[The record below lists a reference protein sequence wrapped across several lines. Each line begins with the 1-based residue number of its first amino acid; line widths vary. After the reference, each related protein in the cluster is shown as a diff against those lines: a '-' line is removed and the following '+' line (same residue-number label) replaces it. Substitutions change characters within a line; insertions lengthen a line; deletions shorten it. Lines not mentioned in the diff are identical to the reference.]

1 MPFARSRRKA
11 WRYLVVVALVV
22 TACSQLPVSI
32 PAPSIEQEEQ
42 PTATATVEPTETPQV
57 SPLSEMELPPTVVE
71 YSPRPGQELPPDDAV
86 ITLRFD
92 QAMDRESVE
101 QALQVTPD
109 IEREAIWEGDRAVR
123 FVPKTLASAARYRV
137 TLKAEARSTEGLALS
152 YPLAFSFSTMGGL
165 QVTGVTPTDGAEEIR
180 VDAPLL
186 VTFNRPVVPLNCTG
200 NVAGKV
206 PACPELPLNIEP
218 YINGEGFWVNTS
230 LYRFTPR
237 LGWDAG
243 QRYDVEAAAGV
254 TSVDGAV
261 LEEAYAWSF
270 TPAPPRVLSVSPEE
284 SADDQRL
291 DVGIRVV
298 FNTPMDSEA
307 TGSAFTLIAE
317 NGEPVPGSITWR
329 DAGAELVFT
338 PTQLLTLDTRYI
350 ASLSESAR
358 ALTGALLDQPLRWS
372 FTTVP
377 SPTVMAMTPADGA
390 RGVELYQPVRIAFA
404 GAIDQDA
411 VMSQVVI
418 TPSVADADLFSFWD
432 GDILQLMW
440 DKEPRTE
447 YCVGVGRNVPD
458 VYGNTTETG
467 LEQCFTTGD
476 LRPVFAPATRLSAV
490 TLDAAEP
497 PELYVVSRNVPN
509 ASLALV
515 EMTEQSFIG
524 TGPVGG
530 TQLRSWVEYFRDR
543 PNEAQIVPVSLS
555 RRGNPLATGYYGLT
569 WDAGERAG
577 WRNEMRIAV
586 IDRHVTLKMSADEAL
601 VWVTELRS
609 GEPVTS
615 TEVRLL
621 DASATLMAAGTT
633 DADGLARIPIGDQDS
648 LWDRAV
654 AVVGQPGT
662 PGFGVA
668 LNQWYEGA
676 SPWAFDVQVQYGGF
690 VPYQIYLHSDRPIYR
705 PGQTVRFRGVL
716 RSDDDARYTLTD
728 LGRTVDVSLRDPDW
742 EVVYTRTASL
752 SELGSFSGE
761 FNLSSEA
768 KLGSYAM
775 VAELEGVERRWELP
789 FTVAAYRKPEFEV
802 NVMPERGD
810 VLNGEPLRA
819 LVEADYLFGGAV
831 REAEVRWEVRAQT
844 TDFEPLV
851 SGRWQWEPTMWQSGW
866 REDLIAE
873 GQGTTD
879 ADGQLLIDLPA
890 DLEALAEK
898 QTETGPQTWV
908 IEATVIDESGFPVS
922 GRATAD
928 VHPSQFYLGLQ
939 SRDWVVLAGEKTTVD
954 VLALDWAS
962 EPVAEQEVEVTLA
975 EREWYQE
982 PSDEPFAGATWLYTD
997 TVVST
1002 LSVTTDQDGEAEA
1015 VVTPPQG
1022 GPYVVKAEAADADGN
1037 PVRSETFLWV
1047 SGPAGRAWRMP
1058 KGTVEPVAD
1067 AERYRPGD
1075 TASILVPTPFDGPF
1089 QVLMTV
1095 ERGGILETRRFVA
1108 EEANPVVELL
1118 IESVHAPNVYVSF
1131 VIVKGVE
1138 FVEDE
1143 DGEIEEVGVPDVRI
1157 GLVKLPVEPVAQT
1170 LSVELTPDQIT
1181 PYAPGDEVE
1190 LTVRTVDSEG
1200 RTVDAEVG
1208 LAVADKATL
1217 NLTEPNAPSI
1227 VEGFYGERPLGVV
1240 TGNSLLVLFNRIA
1253 ADREALVEEA
1263 DTLAEEL
1270 SMGGLGGGGGGAAPA
1285 EVDVRQEF
1293 PDTAYWETRL
1303 RTGPSG
1309 EVPVR
1314 FELPDS
1320 LTTWV
1325 ADARAVT
1332 ADTKVGQAQ
1341 TELVVSKPLMVRPVT
1356 PRFFVAGDRLEL
1368 AAVVHNTTDQ
1378 DLDVSVRLD
1387 ASGLSLE
1394 SDVEQQVRVAAGG
1407 RARVAWT
1414 VTAPRSGSDAALLT
1428 FSAEGGGYSDATRPT
1443 LGRAPDQTLPIYRYE
1458 SPDVMGTA
1466 GVLMEAGSRLEAI
1479 ALPPDAGPDTGLAVH
1494 VEPSLAAGLI
1504 DGLTY
1509 LETFGYDCTE
1519 QIVSRFL
1526 PNLLTYRTLQDLGL
1540 ETPEME
1546 EKLDL
1551 LVRDALDRLYGRQRE
1566 DGGWGWWSN
1575 RSDLQVTAY
1584 VTLGLL
1590 EAQRAG
1596 FTVRGD
1602 ALQQALD
1609 YLSAALAAEEQAT
1622 EREWTRPHTM
1632 AFYVLSLAGEP
1643 WPSNVASLLYAVRD
1657 KLGVTGQA
1665 YLALG
1670 LGAVDPADRRVTTL
1684 LDELRDAAEITAT
1697 GAQWSD
1703 THGASWSTDVRATAV
1718 ALETLVRLAPEDGL
1732 IDQAVR
1738 WLITARQ
1745 GDRWATT
1752 QETAWALIAL
1762 TDVMAMTGELQADY
1776 EWGMALNG
1784 LAQADGVASPETI
1797 MEQTALT
1804 FGTASD
1810 PAQGLVRDQTNA
1822 LEIARG
1828 EGEGR
1833 LYYTAHLSLYRPV
1846 EGLAAERR
1854 GLAVER
1860 AYCAVTESADP
1871 SQPCEPLASV
1881 TQGDLVEVH
1890 LTLTVPE
1897 PRHFVMLED
1906 VYPAGMEPVDPTLLT
1921 EQQDLPGPGLV
1932 RDKEPSMRWWWNPF
1946 DHREL
1951 RDERAVFF
1959 AQALQPGVYQVRYL
1973 LRATLPGEYQV
1984 LPATASEMYF
1994 PEVWGRTGG
2003 ATFSI
2008 QP

>member
-1 MPFARSRRKA
+1 MPFAGSRKKV
-11 WRYLVVVALVV
+11 WRYLVVVLLVV

-32 PAPSIEQEEQ
+32 PAPSIEQ
-42 PTATATVEPTETPQV
+42 PTATESIEPTETPRV
-57 SPLSEMELPPTVVE
+57 SPLAEMDLPPTVVDF
-71 YSPRPGQELPPDDAV
+71 SPRPGQELPPDDAV
-86 ITLRFD
+86 ITVRFD

-101 QALQVTPD
+101 QALQITPE
-109 IEREAIWEGDRAVR
+109 IEREAVWESDQAVS
-123 FVPKTLASAARYRV
+123 FVPKVLASASRYRV
-137 TLKAEARSTEGLALS
+137 TLNADARSADGRQLS

-165 QVTGVTPTDGAEEIR
+165 QITDVTPADGAAEIR

-186 VTFNRPVVPLNCTG
+186 ITFNRPVVPLNCTG
-200 NVAGKV
+200 GAAGKV
-206 PACPELPLNIEP
+206 PACPELPFNIEP
-218 YINGEGFWVNTS
+218 YVNGDGFWLNTS

-243 QRYDVEAAAGV
+243 QRYDVEVAAGV

-270 TPAPPRVLSVSPEE
+270 TPASPRVLEFLPKEN
-284 SADDQRL
+284 AGNQLL
-291 DVGIRVV
+291 DVGVRVV

-317 NGEPVPGSITWR
+317 NGEPVPGSITWQ

-338 PTQLLTLDTRYI
+338 PTQRLALDTQYV
-350 ASLSESAR
+350 ASVGDNAR
-358 ALTGALLDQPLRWS
+358 ALTGALLEEPLRWS
-372 FTTVP
+372 FATVP
-377 SPTVMAMTPADGA
+377 YPEVTAMSPADGA
-390 RGVELYQPVRIAFA
+390 SGVELYQPVRIAFA

-432 GDILQLMW
+432 GDVLQVMW

-447 YCVGVGRNVPD
+447 YCVGVQPGVPD
-458 VYGNTTETG
+458 LYGNMTETG
-467 LEQCFTTGD
+467 LEHCFTTGD
-476 LRPVFAPATRLSAV
+476 LRPVFAPATQLSAV
-490 TLDAAEP
+490 TLDASQA

-509 ASLALV
+509 ASLSLV

-530 TQLRSWVEYFRDR
+530 AQLRSWLEYFRDE
-543 PNEAQIVPVSLS
+543 PNEAQITPVMLS
-555 RRGNPLATGYYGLT
+555 RSGNPLPTGYYGLT

-577 WRNEMRIAV
+577 WRDEMRIAV

-601 VWVTELRS
+601 VWVTDLRS
-609 GEPVTS
+609 GEPVTA

-633 DADGLARIPIGDQDS
+633 DADGLVRIPIEDQES

-654 AVVGQPGT
+654 AVVGQPGE

-676 SPWAFDVQVQYGGF
+676 SPWTLDVQVQYGGF
-690 VPYQIYLHSDRPIYR
+690 VPYQIYMHSDRPIYR
-705 PGQTVRFRGVL
+705 PGQTVRFRGIL
-716 RSDDDARYTLTD
+716 RADDDARYNLTD
-728 LGRTVDVSLRDPDW
+728 LGRTVELGLRDPDW
-742 EVVYTRTASL
+742 EVVYTTTASL
-752 SELGSFSGE
+752 SELGSFSGA
-761 FNLSSEA
+761 FDLTSEA
-768 KLGSYAM
+768 KVGSYAV

-802 NVMPERGD
+802 NVTPERD
-810 VLNGEPLRA
+810 DILNGEQLRA
-819 LVEADYLFGGAV
+819 LVKAQYLFGGQV
-831 REAEVRWEVRAQT
+831 GEAEVHWEVRARST
-844 TDFEPLV
+844 NFEPLI
-851 SGRWQWEPTMWQSGW
+851 SGRWQWQPMLRQRGW
-866 REDLIAE
+866 NESLIAE
-873 GQGTTD
+873 GDGTTD
-879 ADGQLLIDLPA
+879 AGGQFLIDLPA
-890 DLEALAEK
+890 ELEELVEDEA
-898 QTETGPQTWV
+898 QTGPQTWV
-908 IEATVIDESGFPVS
+908 IEATVTDESGFPVS
-922 GRATAD
+922 GRTMVE
-928 VHPSQFYLGLQ
+928 VHPARFYLGLQ
-939 SRDWVVLAGEKTTVD
+939 SRDWVVVAGEKTTVD
-954 VLALDWAS
+954 VLALDWVS
-962 EPVAEQEVEVTLA
+962 EPVADQEVEVTLA
-975 EREWYQE
+975 EREWYQQ
-982 PSDEPFAGATWLYTD
+982 PSDRPFVGPTWLYTD

-1002 LSVTTDQDGEAEA
+1002 LNVTTDQAGEAEA
-1015 VVTPPQG
+1015 VVTPPTG
-1022 GPYVVKAEAADADGN
+1022 GPYVVKAETTDADGN
-1037 PVRSETFLWV
+1037 AVRSETFLWV
-1047 SGPAGRAWRMP
+1047 SGPEGQAWRVP
-1058 KGTVEPVAD
+1058 EGTVEPVAD
-1067 AERYRPGD
+1067 AESYRPGD

-1095 ERGGILETRRFVA
+1095 ERGSILETRRFVA
-1108 EEANPVVELL
+1108 EEANPVVELP
-1118 IESVHAPNVYVSF
+1118 IESTHAPNVYVSF

-1138 FVEDE
+1138 LVEDD
-1143 DGEIEEVGVPDVRI
+1143 DGDLEEVGTPDVRI

-1170 LSVELTPDQIT
+1170 LSVELITDQT
-1181 PYAPGDEVE
+1181 TNYAPGDEVE

-1208 LAVADKATL
+1208 LAVADKAVL

-1227 VEGFYGERPLGVV
+1227 VDGFYGERPLGVV
-1240 TGNSLLVLFNRIA
+1240 TGNSLLVLFNRISA
-1253 ADREALVEEA
+1253 NLEALVEEA
-1263 DTLAEEL
+1263 DMLAEEL

-1293 PDTAYWETRL
+1293 PDTAFWETQL

-1309 EVPVR
+1309 EATVR

-1332 ADTKVGQAQ
+1332 ADTKVGETK

-1356 PRFFVAGDRLEL
+1356 PRFFVAGDRPEV

-1378 DLDVSVRLD
+1378 AFDVTVQLD
-1387 ASGLSLE
+1387 ASGLS
-1394 SDVEQQVRVAAGG
+1394 VEGDIDQQVRVAAGG
-1407 RARVAWT
+1407 RARVAWAIA
-1414 VTAPRSGSDAALLT
+1414 VPRSGSDTALLT

-1458 SPDVMGTA
+1458 SPDVMGTT
-1466 GVLMEAGSRLEAI
+1466 GVLVEAGSRLEAI
-1479 ALPPDAGPDTGLAVH
+1479 ALPSDAGLDTELTVQ
-1494 VEPSLAAGLI
+1494 VEPSLATGLI
-1504 DGLTY
+1504 DGLSY

-1526 PNLLTYRTLQDLGL
+1526 PNLLTYRALQDLDV
-1540 ETPEME
+1540 ETPELE

-1551 LVRDALDRLYGRQRE
+1551 LVRDGLDRLYGRQRE
-1566 DGGWGWWSN
+1566 DGGWGWWLD
-1575 RSDLQVTAY
+1575 RSDLQMTAY

-1590 EAQRAG
+1590 EAQQAG

-1602 ALQQALD
+1602 ALQEAVD
-1609 YLSAALAAEEQAT
+1609 YLIQALAAEEQAS
-1622 EREWTRPHTM
+1622 ERVWTRSHAM
-1632 AFYVLSLAGEP
+1632 AFYVISLTGEP
-1643 WPSNVASLLYAVRD
+1643 WPDNVASLLYAARD
-1657 KLGVTGQA
+1657 DLGATGRA

-1697 GAQWSD
+1697 GAQWRD
-1703 THGASWSTDVRATAV
+1703 THVASWSTDVRATAV
-1718 ALETLVRLAPEDGL
+1718 VLEALVRLAPEDGL
-1732 IDQAVR
+1732 VDQVVR
-1738 WLITARQ
+1738 WLMTARR

-1762 TDVMAMTGELQADY
+1762 SDYMAMTGELLADY
-1776 EWGMALNG
+1776 EWGEALKG
-1784 LAQADGVASPETI
+1784 LEQTTGVASPETVQ
-1797 MEQTALT
+1797 ERTELS
-1804 FGTASD
+1804 FGVASD
-1810 PAQGLVRDQTNA
+1810 PAQGLVQDQTNA

-1828 EGEGR
+1828 DGEGR

-1846 EGLAAERR
+1846 EDLEAERR

-1860 AYCAVTESADP
+1860 AYCVARGISDQAE
-1871 SQPCEPLASV
+1871 PCEPIDSAV
-1881 TQGDLVEVH
+1881 PGDLVEVR

-1906 VYPAGMEPVDPTLLT
+1906 TYPAGMEPVDPTLLT
-1921 EQQDLPGPGLV
+1921 EQQNLPEPGLV
-1932 RDKEPSMRWWWNPF
+1932 PDEETPRRWWWNPF

-1959 AQALQPGVYQVRYL
+1959 AEALQPGVYQVRYL

-2008 QP
+2008 HP